1 MTRCHPQMNRLN
13 LSATAAANNAMNG
26 ATITGF
32 NHRLPSP
39 TSPSVS
45 GTLAVAM
52 SVRPSASSYTVQP
65 ATATEKL

>member
-39 TSPSVS
+39 SVS